1 MDLLDLVIIIL
12 ALIAAYTGYRRGALL
27 QLFTYLGLLAGL
39 VVGAVLAPRL
49 AELAHDQFLQSLI
62 ALGGFF
68 AIAGLGDAVGW
79 LVGARV
85 WRATRGSRFGMV
97 DAAGGSFMGIFVVL
111 LTAWFIGFNLSNG
124 PFPAVAREVRGS
136 AIVRGVTR
144 VLPNPPYVLGEIRKF
159 LNR

>member
-1 MDLLDLVIIIL
+1 M
-12 ALIAAYTGYRRGALL
+12 
-27 QLFTYLGLLAGL
+27 
-39 VVGAVLAPRL
+39 GAVLAPRL

-79 LVGARV
+79 LIGARV